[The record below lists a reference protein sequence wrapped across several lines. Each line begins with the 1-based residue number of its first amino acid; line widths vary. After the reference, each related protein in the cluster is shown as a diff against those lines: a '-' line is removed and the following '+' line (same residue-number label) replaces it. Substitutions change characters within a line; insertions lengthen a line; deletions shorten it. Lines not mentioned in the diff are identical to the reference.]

1 MSELCALC
9 PRNCEADRSAE
20 NVGFCGVPNEIYV
33 ARASLHMWE
42 EPCLSGSNGSGT
54 VFFMGCNLKC
64 VYCQNHTIALGSAG
78 SAQNTKTTVQQ
89 SSDASSRPGCNFPLR
104 GKKLT
109 PSDLAQVF
117 LRLQQ
122 AGAHNINLVTPSHY
136 VPQIRQ
142 ALLLAKVDGLTL
154 PIVYNSSGYE
164 LPDTLKL
171 LDGLVDIYMPDF
183 KYMSPTLAARY
194 SNAPD
199 YPEIAK
205 AALAEMYRQ
214 TGKPVFAKAPD
225 SPHGSGEKQV
235 KTAGRNDVC
244 AAEPLM
250 TRGVLVRYLLLPG
263 YLKDGKA
270 VLEYLHT
277 AYGDNIYIS
286 IMNQYTPQ
294 PAQLAGCPELNRRV
308 TTYEYN
314 SLVNYALTL
323 GIENAYIQ
331 EGKTAEESFIPDF
344 EDAGFLTFL

>member
-1 MSELCALC
+1 
-9 PRNCEADRSAE
+9 PRNCKADRSVGK
-20 NVGFCGVPNEIYV
+20 VGFCGVPDEIYV

-42 EPCLSGSNGSGT
+42 EPCLSGTKGSGT

-64 VYCQNHTIALGSAG
+64 VYCQNHTIALGTTEG
-78 SAQNTKTTVQQ
+78 VQNPKTTFQQ
-89 SSDASSRPGCNFPLR
+89 SPVAPSFFGHNFPLH

-109 PSDLAQVF
+109 LSDLAQVF

-142 ALLLAKVDGLTL
+142 ALLLAKADGLAL
-154 PIVYNSSGYE
+154 PIVYNSGGYE

-183 KYMSPTLAARY
+183 KYLSPSLSARY
-194 SNAPD
+194 SHAAD
-199 YPEIAK
+199 YPEIAQ

-214 TGKPVFAKAPD
+214 VGKPVFSNTPD
-225 SPHGSGEKQV
+225 RSSSPGEKQAEIA
-235 KTAGRNDVC
+235 TQNDACVT
-244 AAEPLM
+244 EPLM

-263 YLKDGKA
+263 CLKDGKA

-277 AYGDNIYIS
+277 TYGDNIYIS

-294 PAQLAGCPELNRRV
+294 SVQLADYPELDRRV

-314 SLVNYALTL
+314 SLVDYALTL

-344 EDAGFLTFL
+344 EDTGFLTFL

>member
-9 PRNCEADRSAE
+9 PRNCKADRSAG

-78 SAQNTKTTVQQ
+78 SAQNTKTIVQQ
-89 SSDASSRPGCNFPLR
+89 SSDASNRRGSNFPLR
-104 GKKLT
+104 GKRLT
-109 PSDLAQVF
+109 PSGLAQVF

-142 ALLLAKVDGLTL
+142 ALLLAKADGLTL

-164 LPDTLKL
+164 LPDALKL

-183 KYMSPTLAARY
+183 KYMSPALAARY
-194 SNAPD
+194 SHAPD

-205 AALAEMYRQ
+205 AALTEMYRQ
-214 TGKPVFAKAPD
+214 AGKPLFAKAAD
-225 SPHGSGEKQV
+225 RPHGPVEKQD
-235 KTAGRNDVC
+235 KTAGQNDVC
-244 AAEPLM
+244 VAEPLM

-263 YLKDGKA
+263 CLKDGKA

-277 AYGDNIYIS
+277 TYGDNIYIS

-308 TTYEYN
+308 TSYEYN
-314 SLVNYALTL
+314 SLVDYALTL

-331 EGKTAEESFIPDF
+331 EGKTAKESFIPDF
-344 EDAGFLTFL
+344 EDAGFL